1 MPSVDINKAQQ
12 YANDD
17 DAKKVFNDNP
27 KNKTHNRIMKDKFY
41 PYFYHIDSIQNT
53 T

>member
-1 MPSVDINKAQQ
+1 MASVDINKAQQ

-27 KNKTHNRIMKDKFY
+27 KNKTHNRSM
-41 PYFYHIDSIQNT
+41 
-53 T
+53 